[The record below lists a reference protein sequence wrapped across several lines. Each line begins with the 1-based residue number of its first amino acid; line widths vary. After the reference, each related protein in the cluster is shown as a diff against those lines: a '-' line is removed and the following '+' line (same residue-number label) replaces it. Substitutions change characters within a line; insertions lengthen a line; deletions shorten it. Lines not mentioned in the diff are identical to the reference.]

1 MRAGA
6 GLSTTGELTD
16 SDIVECHDI
25 NYDTPLANVPHD
37 KINNIFHAR
46 IVSKLSI

>member
-16 SDIVECHDI
+16 GEIVECHHI
-25 NYDTPLANVPHD
+25 NNDTPLANVPHD
-37 KINNIFHAR
+37 KINIFHAR
-46 IVSKLSI
+46 RISKLSM